1 VAAKSDPIVFATDFG
16 LGNEWVGMCHAVMS
30 RIAPESPIVDLSH
43 LIRPLN
49 VTAGALLLADSLR
62 YVAENAVIVSIV
74 DPSVGK
80 DRDIALETESGRRLV
95 GPDNGLLSL
104 AWEELGGVREAVEIT
119 SDEVL
124 LKPVSPSLHAR
135 DVLCPAAA
143 HLAIGADL
151 DFLGSAVE
159 PFSLARLS
167 VPDPE
172 VQPGRIRCEVVDLNR
187 FGNIQLNVR
196 ESHFHQAGLD
206 HEADLGVE
214 SPAQSVHARY
224 GRTYS
229 DFEAGEYGV
238 MFDPRGW
245 LLIVRGNPASAFE
258 GLGLQIGDQ
267 VWLSDPA
274 SMSERLTS

>member
-1 VAAKSDPIVFATDFG
+1 MAAKSDPIVFATDFG

-124 LKPVSPSLHAR
+124 LKPVSPTLHAR

>member
-1 VAAKSDPIVFATDFG
+1 MFATDFG

-104 AWEELGGVREAVEIT
+104 AWEDLGGVRKAVEIT

-143 HLAIGADL
+143 HLAIGAD
-151 DFLGSAVE
+151 G
-159 PFSLARLS
+159 
-167 VPDPE
+167 E
-172 VQPGRIRCEVVDLNR
+172 VRR
-187 FGNIQLNVR
+187 
-196 ESHFHQAGLD
+196 
-206 HEADLGVE
+206 
-214 SPAQSVHARY
+214 
-224 GRTYS
+224 
-229 DFEAGEYGV
+229 
-238 MFDPRGW
+238 RGTED
-245 LLIVRGNPASAFE
+245 VACVQR
-258 GLGLQIGDQ
+258 
-267 VWLSDPA
+267 
-274 SMSERLTS
+274 R